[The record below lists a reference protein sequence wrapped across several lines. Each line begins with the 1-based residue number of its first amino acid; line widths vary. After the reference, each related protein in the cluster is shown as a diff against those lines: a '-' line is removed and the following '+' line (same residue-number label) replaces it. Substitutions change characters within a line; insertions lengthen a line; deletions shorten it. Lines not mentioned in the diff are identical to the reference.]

1 MVRFPLR
8 LPILFEEMKLLYLA
22 HRIPYPPNKGDKI
35 RSFNEI
41 KYLSQNHEID
51 LACLADDP
59 RDLKYEEDLRKYC
72 RTTNVVLINPIL
84 ARVKSAFRLFSKKP
98 LSVPYFYSKRL
109 QETISH
115 WRSINNYDAILCY
128 SSPMAE
134 YIFRSISD
142 RPSTTKPLPK
152 LIMDFVDVDS
162 EKWKQYAQRIHWP
175 LSWVYQLESK
185 RLAEFER
192 KVAVAFDHSIFVT
205 HGEERIFKSK
215 NPHIQNITVITN
227 GVDLDYFSPQ
237 FQQATAVSARHST
250 FSRQHSTLG
259 SHPQSSHLQPSSP
272 IIVFTG
278 AMDYYANIDGV
289 IWFSKEIFPLI
300 KRKIPEVQFYI
311 VGSKPTKEILALSK
325 NKSIKVTGYVR
336 DTREYFRKATIAVA
350 PLRIARGIQNKILEP
365 MAMGIPVVG
374 TSDAMKGTQATS
386 TDGIRVADNPEDF
399 AQEVLCLIRDPKSRH
414 ECSVRARRYV
424 ENHHRWENHGFCL
437 ESLLQEGRSR
447 SEVYPKL

>member
-1 MVRFPLR
+1 
-8 LPILFEEMKLLYLA
+8 MKLLYLA

-72 RTTNVVLINPIL
+72 RTTNVVLINPKL
-84 ARVKSAFRLFSKKP
+84 ARVKSTFCILSKKP

-109 QETISH
+109 QKAINHLQST
-115 WRSINNYDAILCY
+115 NNYDAILCF

-134 YIFRSISD
+134 YIFRSFAD
-142 RPSTTKPLPK
+142 RPSTIKPLPK

-162 EKWKQYAQRIHWP
+162 EKWKQYSQRIHWP

-215 NPHIQNITVITN
+215 NPHIQNISVITN
-227 GVDLDYFSPQ
+227 GVDLDYFSPA
-237 FQQATAVSARHST
+237 FEQATDVFAR
-250 FSRQHSTLG
+250 HSTLG
-259 SHPQSSHLQPSSP
+259 SHPQSSNLQPSSP

-300 KRKIPEVQFYI
+300 KRKIPGVQFYI
-311 VGSKPTKEILALSK
+311 VGSKPAKEILSLSK
-325 NKSIKVTGYVR
+325 NNGIRVTGYVP
-336 DTREYFRKATIAVA
+336 DTREYFQRATLAVV
-350 PLRIARGIQNKILEP
+350 PLRIAQGIQNKILEP
-365 MAMGIPVVG
+365 MAMGIPVVATPIAFEG
-374 TSDAMKGTQATS
+374 IVAEENRDLVIEGDAERFANAV
-386 TDGIRVADNPEDF
+386 VALFKDVSLRMSLGRN
-399 AQEVLCLIRDPKSRH
+399 
-414 ECSVRARRYV
+414 ARRAV
-424 ENHHRWENHGFCL
+424 ENNHDWTRNL
-437 ESLLQEGRSR
+437 S
-447 SEVYPKL
+447 KLDDVLGAA